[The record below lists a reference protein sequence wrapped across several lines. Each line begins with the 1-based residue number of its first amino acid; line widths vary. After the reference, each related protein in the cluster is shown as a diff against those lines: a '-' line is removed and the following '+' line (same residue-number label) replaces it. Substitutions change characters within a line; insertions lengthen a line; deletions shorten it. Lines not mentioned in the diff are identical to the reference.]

1 MKTLHV
7 GTVDH
12 PVRKMLSVGGAKI
25 WCATG
30 PNVRIVDAET
40 LEIEVSVVSYFQT
53 IMSESYRSPI
63 RK

>member
-40 LEIEVSVVSYFQT
+40 LEIEVSVLFSDNHVG
-53 IMSESYRSPI
+53 RSPI